1 MKRISVIIAAA
12 LLVFS
17 ACSESQSG
25 KGYSIV
31 DDTIVFDTPERAE
44 GQESVL
50 GLRTDPL
57 ETVRVGFIGLG
68 MRGPDAVKR
77 FQSVFGLPATGKVD
91 YPTWYKISEIYVGVS
106 RIAELT

>member
-68 MRGPDAVKR
+68 MRGLDAVKR
-77 FQSVFGLPATGKVD
+77 PSSRKTRTRMSF
-91 YPTWYKISEIYVGVS
+91 PTMRISAVTEAWTSSWITVS
-106 RIAELT
+106 YTV

>member
-68 MRGPDAVKR
+68 MRGPDAWKKGGMLIR
-77 FQSVFGLPATGKVD
+77 ACLPFHQTVHSAGPKTR
-91 YPTWYKISEIYVGVS
+91 YLP
-106 RIAELT
+106 